1 MFSDDIP
8 GLLLLI
14 PHHAKSAFVFIE
26 SVAEAGEME
35 SHIRFKSEG
44 HPLGES
50 SGSFCEIHDQ
60 YDHYD
65 MLYIEC
71 YF

>member
-26 SVAEAGEME
+26 SVAEAGEVE
-35 SHIRFKSEG
+35 SHIRFESEG

-50 SGSFCEIHDQ
+50 TGSSCEI
-60 YDHYD
+60 YDKYD
-65 MLYIEC
+65 MLYIEG